1 MVQIGRWNF
10 GQTIQIGEGDK
21 GKCPPPPPPPPPPP
35 ENLMKT
41 ISCVKLWAGKKDLTP
56 AVAVPV

>member
-10 GQTIQIGEGDK
+10 AQTIQIGEGDK
-21 GKCPPPPPPPPPPP
+21 GKCPPPP

>member
-10 GQTIQIGEGDK
+10 GQTIQIGEGK
-21 GKCPPPPPPPPPPP
+21 RGKTPPPPPP

-41 ISCVKLWAGKKDLTP
+41 ISCVKLWADKKDLTP